1 MAPFTRLVCSPLGG
15 SGCFGFTS
23 QALSGMRLGLACP
36 LPSPAFTCCLIHT
49 WPVSPVAGAAEP
61 GELREHLHRP
71 GSAEL
76 PAHRPAAAGHPEQL
90 QAPAARRGRLHDVR
104 EHQGAAGRAQPAVPP
119 HEPLPHRAQYVAS
132 TLLSLSAFCLAGWA
146 QTLLLRLLLPL
157 PLAI

>member
-1 MAPFTRLVCSPLGG
+1 MVLGF
-15 SGCFGFTS
+15 FGFTS
-23 QALSGMRLGLACP
+23 QVLSGTGLGFGLP
-36 LPSPAFTCCLIHT
+36 LPLPAFTCLLICA
-49 WPVSPVAGAAEP
+49 WPVPPVAGAADP

-76 PAHRPAAAGHPEQL
+76 PAHRPAAARHPQQL

-132 TLLSLSAFCLAGWA
+132 TLLSLSPFSLAGWA
-146 QTLLLRLLLPL
+146 QSLLLRLLLPP